1 MNPVNTTATA
11 SQPSANVVHLVA
23 PQRMQRS
30 CYELGVCLHPARA
43 CGLRCEQVALQQLHR
58 VVLAQPPRTD
68 TPAAPTQPFGME
80 GPYRRERMT
89 RGDRWRLGAALA
101 AGAVTSLALV
111 YVVGALVLGPLV
123 QGAVVLLAKVGG

>member
-30 CYELGVCLHPARA
+30 CYELGVCLHPSASCTKTCRRVEA
-43 CGLRCEQVALQQLHR
+43 MQPVGGLADMV
-58 VVLAQPPRTD
+58 
-68 TPAAPTQPFGME
+68 AAPTRPFGVE
-80 GPYRRERMT
+80 GPYRERMT
-89 RGDRWRLGAALA
+89 RGDRWRLGVALA

-111 YVVGALVLGPLV
+111 YVLGAFVLKPLV
-123 QGAVVLLAKVGG
+123 QGAVVLLARVGG

>member
-1 MNPVNTTATA
+1 MNTGNETMNPA
-11 SQPSANVVHLVA
+11 SRVVPLVA
-23 PQRMQRS
+23 PQREARS
-30 CYELGVCLHPARA
+30 CHELGVCLHPARA

-68 TPAAPTQPFGME
+68 TPAAPTQPFGVE

-101 AGAVTSLALV
+101 AGAVISLALV
-111 YVVGALVLGPLV
+111 YVLGAFVLKPLV